1 MIVVVLSISV
11 IWFRVITVSLL
22 RLRQKCPLSMRGSN
36 DSPYTQQLGLTGS
49 SSVL

>member
-22 RLRQKCPLSMRGSN
+22 RLRQKSLSMRGSN